1 MVFFFF
7 KQTAECFNLDIMH
20 VIISRGTHPYN
31 ETFTLMEMWSVCV
44 WEEEA
49 KFTYIQHGAT
59 ESYNNRQPE
68 SESPSNKR
76 QRADWKCLI
85 HNLTNHSQSANIW
98 KDLPCYQ
105 TKLSPTVGQ
114 SHRSHDTES
123 ISSLA
128 ALYNSSLFAHCCLLS
143 INVGSSSNNVPQLC
157 TLNMAK
163 ANLLQPLHHQRNYFM
178 NMFVLSFCL
187 SS

>member
-1 MVFFFF
+1 
-7 KQTAECFNLDIMH
+7 MH

-59 ESYNNRQPE
+59 ESSHNRQPE

-128 ALYNSSLFAHCCLLS
+128 ALYNSSLFTHCCLLS
-143 INVGSSSNNVPQLC
+143 INVGSSSNNVPSCAPWIWQKQIC
-157 TLNMAK
+157 YNHYITRGTTSWTCSFY
-163 ANLLQPLHHQRNYFM
+163 LLPL
-178 NMFVLSFCL
+178 FVKH
-187 SS
+187 